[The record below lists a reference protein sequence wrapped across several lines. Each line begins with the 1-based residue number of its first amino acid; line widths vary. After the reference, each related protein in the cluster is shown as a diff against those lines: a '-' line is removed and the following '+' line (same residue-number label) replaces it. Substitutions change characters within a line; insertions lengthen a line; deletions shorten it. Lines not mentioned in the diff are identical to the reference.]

1 MALKALALLLDPVS
15 GQIESPLAMLRDRRK
30 EEGPNR
36 SISLTSILS
45 THTSLTSHFDPKQ
58 GQGVELAL

>member
-15 GQIESPLAMLRDRRK
+15 GQNIK
-30 EEGPNR
+30 EGKRGGPNR

-45 THTSLTSHFDPKQ
+45 TLHTNLTPHFDPKQ
-58 GQGVELAL
+58 DQGVELAL